1 MWKSFVREYL
11 RFSRKER
18 LGILTLA
25 LLMILTSY
33 IPDLVF
39 YFQRTP
45 VAGSDNLKAAVTAFE
60 ARLAAVE
67 KEPAF
72 TRRSNAHTDSLFY
85 FDPNTLPASGWQQL
99 GVSERT
105 AVTIGKYLARGGYF
119 RTPADLGKIYGLPPV
134 LCTQL
139 IPYVRIAGK
148 DNNRFSGRYGPRS
161 GPGNKNYGRE
171 SYYGDSNA
179 LHERFKKGRHY
190 YRDSAFARYNDTSFT
205 RYRKKAP
212 AAPIDINTA
221 DSIVWQSLPGIG
233 AGFARRIIAFRER
246 LGGFY
251 AVEQVA
257 ECYGLPDSTF
267 QKIQPFLQIG
277 SSSLKKLDLN
287 LTDEKSLAAHPYI
300 RYKLARLI
308 VQYRSSHAGFRA
320 VSDLR
325 NLPLVDEIIYRKIEH
340 YIEIKY

>member
-1 MWKSFVREYL
+1 MWKSFAREYL

-18 LGILTLA
+18 FGIITLVI
-25 LLMILTSY
+25 LMMITSV

-39 YFQRTP
+39 YFQRRRP
-45 VAGSDNLKAAVTAFE
+45 VTGRDDLEAAVLAFE
-60 ARLAAVE
+60 ARLATAEKAPAVLP
-67 KEPAF
+67 PAP
-72 TRRSNAHTDSLFY
+72 AGLFY
-85 FDPNTLPASGWQQL
+85 FDPNTLPAEGWQRL

-105 AVTIGKYLARGGYF
+105 AVTIGKYLGSGGRF
-119 RTPADLGKIYGLPPV
+119 RKAADLGKIYGLPPA

-139 IPYVRIAGK
+139 MPYVRIESKEDTG
-148 DNNRFSGRYGPRS
+148 FSGRYSRPGRRYSAHYS
-161 GPGNKNYGRE
+161 GDHR
-171 SYYGDSNA
+171 DSS
-179 LHERFKKGRHY
+179 GRHP
-190 YRDSAFARYNDTSFT
+190 RNDTISFT

-221 DSIVWQSLPGIG
+221 DSTAWQSLPGIG
-233 AGFARRIIAFRER
+233 PGYARQIIAFRNR

-251 AVEQVA
+251 AVEQLA

-277 SSSLKKLDLN
+277 NSSLKKLDLN

-300 RYKLARLI
+300 RYKLAHLI
-308 VQYRSSHAGFRA
+308 VQYRNSHAGFRA

-340 YIEIKY
+340 YIEIKQ

>member
-1 MWKSFVREYL
+1 M
-11 RFSRKER
+11 
-18 LGILTLA
+18 
-25 LLMILTSY
+25 
-33 IPDLVF
+33 PDLVF

-45 VAGSDNLKAAVTAFE
+45 VTGSDDLKAAVTAFE
-60 ARLAAVE
+60 AGLAAAE
-67 KEPAF
+67 KEPALASGRYMR
-72 TRRSNAHTDSLFY
+72 TSTDPGRAALFY

-105 AVTIGKYLARGGYF
+105 AATIGKYLARGGHF
-119 RTPADLGKIYGLPPV
+119 RAAADLGKIYGLAPA
-134 LCTQL
+134 LCAQL
-139 IPYVRIAGK
+139 IPYVRIADKG
-148 DNNRFSGRYGPRS
+148 NNRFSGRYEKQ
-161 GPGNKNYGRE
+161 GNRY
-171 SYYGDSNA
+171 S
-179 LHERFKKGRHY
+179 RHY
-190 YRDSAFARYNDTSFT
+190 SDSFRDKDRPYREHDTHDSSFT

-221 DSIVWQSLPGIG
+221 DSITWQSLPGIG
-233 AGFARRIIAFRER
+233 AGFARRIIAFRDR

-308 VQYRSSHAGFRA
+308 VQYRNSHAGFRA

-325 NLPLVDEIIYRKIEH
+325 SLPLVDEIIYRKIEH

>member
-1 MWKSFVREYL
+1 MWRSFAREYL
-11 RFSRKER
+11 RFSRKEQF
-18 LGILTLA
+18 GIITLA
-25 LLMILTSY
+25 ILMLITGY

-39 YFQRTP
+39 YFQRRVPAT
-45 VAGSDNLKAAVTAFE
+45 GSDDLKAAVLAFE
-60 ARLAAVE
+60 AGMGTAE
-67 KEPAF
+67 EEPVVLPP
-72 TRRSNAHTDSLFY
+72 AHAGLCY
-85 FDPNTLPASGWQQL
+85 FDPNTLPVAGWQQL

-105 AVTIGKYLARGGYF
+105 AATIRKYLASGGRF
-119 RTPADLGKIYGLPPV
+119 RKPADLGKIYGLPPA

-139 IPYVRIAGK
+139 MPYVRIEGK
-148 DNNRFSGRYGPRS
+148 EDTGVSGRYDRPDRYYAGHY
-161 GPGNKNYGRE
+161 GGGRE
-171 SYYGDSNA
+171 DSSRRYSGDYSNN
-179 LHERFKKGRHY
+179 Y
-190 YRDSAFARYNDTSFT
+190 QDSSHRYPRNDTISFT

-212 AAPIDINTA
+212 AAPIDINLA
-221 DSIVWQSLPGIG
+221 DSTAWQSLPGIG
-233 AGFARRIIAFRER
+233 PGFARRIIAFRDR

-251 AVEQVA
+251 SVEQVA

-340 YIEIKY
+340 YIEIK

>member
-1 MWKSFVREYL
+1 MWKSFAREYL

-18 LGILTLA
+18 FGIITLVI
-25 LLMILTSY
+25 LMIITSY

-39 YFQRTP
+39 YFQQRMP
-45 VAGSDNLKAAVTAFE
+45 VTGRDDLKAAVLAFE
-60 ARLAAVE
+60 AGLATTKKKPAVFS
-67 KEPAF
+67 PA
-72 TRRSNAHTDSLFY
+72 SAGLFY
-85 FDPNTLPASGWQQL
+85 FDPNTLSAAGWQQL

-105 AVTIGKYLARGGYF
+105 AATIGKYLGSGGRF
-119 RTPADLGKIYGLPPV
+119 RKAADLGKIYGLPPA
-134 LCTQL
+134 LCSQL
-139 IPYVRIAGK
+139 MPYVRIESKEGATG
-148 DNNRFSGRYGPRS
+148 FSGRYDRP
-161 GPGNKNYGRE
+161 PGRHYSAHYSRG
-171 SYYGDSNA
+171 YGDSSRRYSGFHSNN
-179 LHERFKKGRHY
+179 
-190 YRDSAFARYNDTSFT
+190 YRDSSRRYAGNDTISFT

-221 DSIVWQSLPGIG
+221 DSAVWQSLPGIG
-233 AGFARRIIAFRER
+233 PGYARRIIAFRNR

-277 SSSLKKLDLN
+277 NSSLKKLDLN

-300 RYKLARLI
+300 RYKLAHLI
-308 VQYRSSHAGFRA
+308 VQYRNSHAGFRA

-340 YIEIKY
+340 YIEIK